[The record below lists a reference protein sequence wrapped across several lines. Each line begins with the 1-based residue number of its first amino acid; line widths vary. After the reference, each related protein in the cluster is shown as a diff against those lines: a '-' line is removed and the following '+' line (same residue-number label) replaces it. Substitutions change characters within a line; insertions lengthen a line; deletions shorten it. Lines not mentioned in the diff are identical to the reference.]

1 MNRENDSY
9 WHQGTTCL
17 WFCAFSH
24 SELFFFLRKWTFCR
38 GNLRRWSLETP
49 FLAKAAHKGRDDW
62 AVSCLVSHP
71 VVSTGALMYLSPEQ
85 WTALQSDVKREDFP
99 HKQHNYSPH
108 AHARTPGVCGPA
120 GQSEASRST
129 LSVNG
134 CLGWEKD
141 SPCGWRGGSCCFGLR
156 VGRCFI
162 WSGATAFVPLN
173 EFAAGSLNFMSQWE
187 IDDDFF
193 FFF

>member
-1 MNRENDSY
+1 
-9 WHQGTTCL
+9 
-17 WFCAFSH
+17 
-24 SELFFFLRKWTFCR
+24 
-38 GNLRRWSLETP
+38 
-49 FLAKAAHKGRDDW
+49 
-62 AVSCLVSHP
+62 
-71 VVSTGALMYLSPEQ
+71 MYLSPEQ
-85 WTALQSDVKREDFP
+85 WTALQPDVKREDFP

-108 AHARTPGVCGPA
+108 AHAHTSGVCGPA

-129 LSVNG
+129 FSVNG

-141 SPCGWRGGSCCFGLR
+141 SPCGWRGGSSCFGLR
-156 VGRCFI
+156 VDSGRCFI

-193 FFF
+193 FLRGGSVSDLCIYKVICLFFSCSQFSFNLQFYDPFASKKWSHLIRTYTNLNTFHRK